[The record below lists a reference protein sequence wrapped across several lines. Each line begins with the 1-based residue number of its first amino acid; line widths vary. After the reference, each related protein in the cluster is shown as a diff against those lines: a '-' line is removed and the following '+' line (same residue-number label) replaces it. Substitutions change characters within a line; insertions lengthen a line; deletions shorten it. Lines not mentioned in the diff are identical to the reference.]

1 MLKLKTLTGAA
12 LLSLASLASAQS
24 ADDDSARTSAR
35 ADREMAVDGT
45 SAVTV
50 PRGAAG
56 AAGAQGRAFKEPGLT
71 RAEVKAELM
80 RWIKSGERERHIAE
94 QGGH

>member
-1 MLKLKTLTGAA
+1 MLKLMTMTGAA

-24 ADDDSARTSAR
+24 ADDGSARSEAR
-35 ADREMAVDGT
+35 ADRELAVDGT

-56 AAGAQGRAFKEPGLT
+56 AQGRAFKEPGKT
-71 RAEVKAELM
+71 RAEVMAEFA
-80 RWIKSGERERHIAE
+80 RTRNSGDRERHIAE
-94 QGGH
+94 QGGHN

>member
-1 MLKLKTLTGAA
+1 MLKLKTLTGAV

-24 ADDDSARTSAR
+24 ADDDSARTAAR

-50 PRGAAG
+50 PRG